1 MASNAIRSMVEKSV
15 MKVAAFNKKRMAL
28 PSQPNPYLTGVHA
41 PVPAEVEETELK
53 VTGSIPAELTGS
65 YLRIGPNPITPRNPA
80 SYHWFTGDGMVHGVR
95 IEGGKPLWYRNRW
108 IRSTQVSAA
117 LGEEPKPGPRNG
129 TFETVNTNIIGHA
142 GHIWALVEGSAN
154 PVRLDAHLNTIAH
167 DPFGGSLKGTYTAH
181 PHLDPETG
189 ELHAI
194 CYSGPDQNRIFH
206 VVVDASGTVIRREA
220 IAVKDG
226 PMIHDCMITKNY
238 VIILDLPV
246 TFSPARFLKG
256 FDFPY
261 AWNASHPA
269 RVGLLPRT
277 GKGSDV
283 RWFDVDPCAVFHPC
297 NAFEA
302 DNGDVVVDLCVHDSM
317 FADSTMGPDSKQV
330 PFERWTVPASGGRV
344 ARATIDAE
352 AQEFPRFNEGL
363 IGKPYR
369 YAYTVALPDGFDA
382 ASPNQS
388 KLFKHDLESET
399 RQVHDFSAGHVPGE
413 FVFIPAANA
422 SSEDEGWLMGYV
434 INWGAGSTDLVI
446 LNAQDFEGEPQAV
459 VHIPHHIP
467 PGFHGNWVAG

>member
-1 MASNAIRSMVEKSV
+1 MASNALMSVVEKSV
-15 MKVAAFNKKRMAL
+15 MKVAAFNKKRMSPPA
-28 PSQPNPYLTGVHA
+28 QPNPYLSGIHKA
-41 PVPAEVEETELK
+41 VPAEVEERELQ

-65 YLRIGPNPITPRNPA
+65 YLRIGPNPITPRNAA

-95 IEGGKPLWYRNRW
+95 IEGGKPIWYRNRW
-108 IRSTQVSAA
+108 IRSTLVSAA
-117 LGEEPKPGPRNG
+117 LGEAPKPGPRNG
-129 TFETVNTNIIGHA
+129 TFETV
-142 GHIWALVEGSAN
+142 SAN
-154 PVRLDAHLNTIAH
+154 PVRLDANLDTIAH
-167 DPFGGSLKGTYTAH
+167 DPFGGTLRGTYTAH
-181 PHLDPETG
+181 PHLDVETG

-206 VVVDASGTVIRREA
+206 VVVDAGGSVIRQEA

-226 PMIHDCMITKNY
+226 PMIHDCMITKNH

-246 TFSPARFLKG
+246 TFSKSRFLKG

-302 DNGDVVVDLCVHDSM
+302 DNGDVTIDLCVHNSM
-317 FADSTMGPDSKQV
+317 FAQSTMGPDSTRI
-330 PFERWTVPASGGRV
+330 PFERWTVPAGGTKVSRT
-344 ARATIDAE
+344 TIDAE
-352 AQEFPRFNEGL
+352 AQEFPRINESL

-369 YAYTVALPDGFDA
+369 YAYTMALPDGFDA
-382 ASPNQS
+382 ASPNQT
-388 KLFKHDLESET
+388 KLFKHDLESGM
-399 RQVHDFSAGHVPGE
+399 RQTHDFGAGHLPGE
-413 FVFIPAANA
+413 FVFIPAAGA
-422 SSEDEGWLMGYV
+422 KSEDEGWLMGYV
-434 INWGAGSTDLVI
+434 INWGSETTDLVI
-446 LNAQDFEGEPQAV
+446 LNAQNFEGEPQAV